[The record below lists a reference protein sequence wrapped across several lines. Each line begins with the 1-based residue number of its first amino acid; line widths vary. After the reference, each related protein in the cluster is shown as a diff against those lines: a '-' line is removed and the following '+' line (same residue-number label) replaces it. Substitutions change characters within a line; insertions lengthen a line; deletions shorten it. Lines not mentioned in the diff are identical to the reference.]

1 MQPKQNQS
9 VISTENEEK
18 CQKFCCKSA
27 ASNEKH
33 YKSLFFMRTD
43 NADVTRI
50 CYKCTRN
57 LFFLCFSLMV
67 YLTDTLQ
74 KM

>member
-33 YKSLFFMRTD
+33 YKSLFFHENWQRRCD
-43 NADVTRI
+43 A
-50 CYKCTRN
+50 
-57 LFFLCFSLMV
+57 
-67 YLTDTLQ
+67 YLL
-74 KM
+74 